1 MALVR
6 DAWLQAGKACS
17 SAHNPSPR
25 FLPKLHSMPPSL
37 RIRPE
42 MCCPIRLSSTGCHG
56 TRLNPSPPSPLKLS
70 IIANRPLDSWV
81 EPTSWPVTWLPGRFP
96 QERGAA
102 ASCPHLVR
110 AARFEHRGGSILVR
124 REIPK
129 LLTRPRRRMAS
140 GSLRSGQCP
149 LGSITAEI
157 GRPPDVRFPLDSDR
171 IADLAGGPVSADSVE
186 KVFFG

>member
-1 MALVR
+1 MPAGQGRKPRSGGAERASLDGMALVR
-6 DAWLQAGKACS
+6 HAWLQAGKACS

-124 REIPK
+124 RGIPK

-149 LGSITAEI
+149 FRVTRDTLTAHRSLP
-157 GRPPDVRFPLDSDR
+157 GLP
-171 IADLAGGPVSADSVE
+171 
-186 KVFFG
+186 